1 MVFKIDIKALSVND
15 AWQGRRFKT
24 PDYKRY
30 ENDVALLLRGVQRA
44 PEGKLQ
50 VTYRFFMKNHKMAD
64 NDNPVK
70 PLQDILVKCGVLKD
84 DRYIYRTIIE
94 KVPSERDY
102 IEVEIE
108 PFLDKHV
115 V

>member
-1 MVFKIDIKALSVND
+1 MDFKIDIKALSVND

-24 PDYKRY
+24 PDYKKY

-50 VTYRFFMKNHKMAD
+50 VTYRFYMKNHKLAD

-84 DRYIYRTIIE
+84 DRFIYRTIIE
-94 KVPSERDY
+94 KIPSEHEY
-102 IEVEIE
+102 ITVQIV
-108 PFLDKHV
+108 PFSDTPV

>member
-1 MVFKIDIKALSVND
+1 MEFKLDIKALSVND

-50 VTYRFFMKNHKMAD
+50 ATYRFYMKNHKVAD

-94 KVPSERDY
+94 KVPSDHEY

-108 PFLDKHV
+108 PFMDKPV